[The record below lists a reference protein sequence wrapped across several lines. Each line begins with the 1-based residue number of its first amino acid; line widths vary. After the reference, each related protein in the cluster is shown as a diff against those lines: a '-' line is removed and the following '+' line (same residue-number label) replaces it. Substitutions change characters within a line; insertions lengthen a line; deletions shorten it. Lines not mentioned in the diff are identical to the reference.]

1 MKTFTITYT
10 VEWELLFAPE
20 YVWIKSGECF
30 NTKTGNRIKQSEK
43 GGSLGYWIG
52 KKFYSLHKLKKD
64 KLLRKP
70 IKLKRTF

>member
-10 VEWELLFAPE
+10 VEWELSFSPE

-30 NTKTGNRIKQSEK
+30 NLKTGNRIKQSEK
-43 GGSLGYWIG
+43 GGSIGYWIG
-52 KKFYSLHKLKKD
+52 KKFYSLYKLRKD

-70 IKLKRTF
+70 INVNCPF